1 MLDELKERKQ
11 FIDRVPA
18 TRRAPFLLL
27 LLRFRLLGHLLLGGG
42 RRALRNRHRRIRLGT
57 PDASGA
63 LFFLLTTAT
72 PTTPTATRA
81 DTRAPRPTGRLPAD
95 RPAHRG
101 TCHPDPTD
109 MWNRFAADQSTFVK
123 EPVVIAVELLEGVV
137 REDSRASLIGD
148 A

>member
-27 LLRFRLLGHLLLGGG
+27 LRFRLLGHLLLGGG
-42 RRALRNRHRRIRLGT
+42 RRALRNGHRRVRLGT

-81 DTRAPRPTGRLPAD
+81 GTRAPRPTGGLPAD